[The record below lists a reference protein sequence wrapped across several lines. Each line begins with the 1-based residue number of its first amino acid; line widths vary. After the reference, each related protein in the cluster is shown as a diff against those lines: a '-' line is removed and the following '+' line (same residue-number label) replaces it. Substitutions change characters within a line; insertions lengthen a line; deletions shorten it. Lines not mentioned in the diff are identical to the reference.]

1 MVEFVQM
8 IDYNDT
14 ILRGSEARPM
24 LHVVLVE
31 PEIPQNCGNIAR
43 TCAVTGASLHLVRP
57 LGFDISQDAIRRN
70 MKRCGLDYWHLVEVS
85 DYDDLDDLFR
95 RHPEAAADAWLTTTK
110 APRSYAGARFGPDS
124 WLFFGKETAGLP
136 PSFRERF
143 RERCV
148 RLPMVDEARSLNL
161 SNAVAVF
168 VYEALRQTGFS
179 GLLETGEMAG
189 TSV

>member
-1 MVEFVQM
+1 
-8 IDYNDT
+8 
-14 ILRGSEARPM
+14 M

-43 TCAVTGASLHLVRP
+43 TCAATGSSLHLVRP
-57 LGFDISQDAIRRN
+57 LGFDISQGAIRRN

-85 DYDDLDDLFR
+85 DYENLEDLFR
-95 RHPEAAADAWLTTTK
+95 RHPEAASDLWLTTTK
-110 APRSYAGARFGPDS
+110 APRSYAEAAFTPDS

-136 PSFRERF
+136 AALRERF

-161 SNAVAVF
+161 SNAVAVC
-168 VYEALRQTGFS
+168 VYEALRQSGFP
-179 GLLETGEMAG
+179 GLLGTGEM
-189 TSV
+189 VRL